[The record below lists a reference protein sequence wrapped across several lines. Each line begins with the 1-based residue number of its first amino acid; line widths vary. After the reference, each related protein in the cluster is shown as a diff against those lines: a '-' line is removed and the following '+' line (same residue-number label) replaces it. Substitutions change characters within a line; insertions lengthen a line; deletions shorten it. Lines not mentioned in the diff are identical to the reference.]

1 MITFVESPQFTTQVL
16 AILPDEQYRKFQIE
30 LATSPDDGD
39 VIPGLSGLR
48 KIRVAANGKGK
59 RGGARI
65 IYLHLPQAGVIFL
78 FSLYTKGDVSD
89 LSPDQKKRLSAAVQ
103 TIKQSYHHP

>member
-1 MITFVESPQFTTQVL
+1 VITFVESPQFTTQVL

-30 LATSPDDGD
+30 LAARPDEGD

-48 KIRVAANGKGK
+48 KIRVAAQGKGK

-78 FSLYTKGDVSD
+78 FSLYTKGNVTD
-89 LSPDQKKRLSAAVQ
+89 LTPEQKKRLSAAVES
-103 TIKQSYHHP
+103 IKQAYLKP